1 VELEQRVKT
10 LEYEMKILKNEIQR
24 TLLDIHEQ
32 ILIHYY
38 PSLRI
43 EEAQP
48 PASVAQAVEAARAK
62 RAEQPPAPP
71 APSLEG
77 TSLTPTVRKTSLD
90 QIRQA
95 RNEPLTPKPTE
106 TPQGVFV
113 KLLEWVVKNTT
124 RFGSN
129 RLNRLLKVCGEE
141 GMLSS
146 DTLVVLLQVV
156 ALNQGNEPPQ
166 VSVNDLLDEVLKL
179 DKLLG
184 RNPDA
189 EEALLLIEEAGLG

>member
-10 LEYEMKILKNEIQR
+10 LEYEIKILKNEIQR
-24 TLLDIHEQ
+24 TLLDIQEQ

-38 PSLRI
+38 PSLRS
-43 EEAQP
+43 EETQP

-62 RAEQPPAPP
+62 RGEQPPAPP
-71 APSLEG
+71 APSPEG

-106 TPQGVFV
+106 TPQVVFV

-156 ALNQGNEPPQ
+156 ALNQGNEPPR
-166 VSVNDLLDEVLKL
+166 VSVNDLLEEVLKL
-179 DKLLG
+179 EKLLG
-184 RNPDA
+184 RPADA
-189 EEALLLIEEAGLG
+189 EQALGLIEEAGLG